1 LRIYASPLVVN
12 TDDPAMVPN
21 TLQREL
27 TVAET
32 AHGLNRGALIV
43 EAWQHRLGR
52 HR

>member
-32 AHGLNRGALIV
+32 AHGLNRGAVI
-43 EAWQHRLGR
+43 ADARRHRFGR